1 MLAGV
6 TLLRL
11 AMPGGTSRAMI
22 GAAFDVPSVSLT
34 PVPAAF
40 GVPPMSSV
48 PDLAFGVTDAVP
60 GAAFGVPPPLPFGFG
75 GWELLVAGAGVVD
88 VGLMCRGEFGS

>member
-1 MLAGV
+1 MLANV
-6 TLLRL
+6 TFLRL
-11 AMPGGTSRAMI
+11 AMPGGRSMI

-75 GWELLVAGAGVVD
+75 GWEFLVAGAGVD